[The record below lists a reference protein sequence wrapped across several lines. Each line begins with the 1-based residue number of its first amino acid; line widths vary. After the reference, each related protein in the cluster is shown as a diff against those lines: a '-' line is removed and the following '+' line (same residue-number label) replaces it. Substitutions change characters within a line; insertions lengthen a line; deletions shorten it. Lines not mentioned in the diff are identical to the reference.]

1 VTQTMQIAH
10 SEIVTDIQHSREVRR
25 TSCCIVGGGPGGVIL
40 ALLLARRGVDV
51 TLLEAH
57 QDFDRD
63 FRGDTVHPS
72 VLEILDQIGLAEPLH
87 HLRHSRIYGPTIQT
101 SEGPFQPF
109 DFRRLRTRFP
119 YIMVIPQTKFLEFLI
134 GEAVKYPNFHLLMGA
149 NVQHLIEENGV
160 ICGVQYLSKD
170 GSLHD
175 VHAELTV
182 GADGRFSR
190 VRQLAGLQMI
200 KTSPPID
207 VLWFR
212 LPKIPGDLE
221 GSTGL
226 LGRIGRGYVLA
237 IIERD
242 DYWQIGFV
250 FRKGH
255 YKELREAGIE
265 AFRRTVA
272 SLEPRFEKHLEQIT
286 DWHQLSLLSV
296 ESSRCTRWYRP
307 GLLLIGDAA
316 HVMSP
321 VGGVG
326 INYAI
331 QDAVA
336 AANIIA
342 NPLRAGSLTT
352 RHLAELQRQREFPT
366 RVIQRIQYFMQERF
380 LVKALG
386 SNDPIRIPKIVRMLL
401 RIPAVSRI
409 PARLLGFGI
418 NRPHV
423 QED

>member
-1 VTQTMQIAH
+1 
-10 SEIVTDIQHSREVRR
+10 
-25 TSCCIVGGGPGGVIL
+25 
-40 ALLLARRGVDV
+40 
-51 TLLEAH
+51 
-57 QDFDRD
+57 
-63 FRGDTVHPS
+63 
-72 VLEILDQIGLAEPLH
+72 
-87 HLRHSRIYGPTIQT
+87 
-101 SEGPFQPF
+101 
-109 DFRRLRTRFP
+109 
-119 YIMVIPQTKFLEFLI
+119 
-134 GEAVKYPNFHLLMGA
+134 
-149 NVQHLIEENGV
+149 
-160 ICGVQYLSKD
+160 
-170 GSLHD
+170 
-175 VHAELTV
+175 
-182 GADGRFSR
+182 
-190 VRQLAGLQMI
+190 
-200 KTSPPID
+200 

-226 LGRIGRGYVLA
+226 LGRVGRGYVLA

-242 DYWQIGFV
+242 EYWQIGFV

-255 YKELREAGIE
+255 YKELRDAGIE
-265 AFRRTVA
+265 SFRRTVA

-296 ESSRCTRWYRP
+296 ESSRCTQWYRA

-336 AANIIA
+336 AANIISK
-342 NPLRAGSLTT
+342 PLRAGSLTT
-352 RHLAELQRQREFPT
+352 QHLAKLQRQREFPT
-366 RVIQRIQYFMQERF
+366 RVIQRIQYFMQERL

-386 SNDPIRIPKIVRMLL
+386 SDDPIRIPRIVRMLL

-418 NRPHV
+418 NRPRV
-423 QED
+423 EED